1 MRKFALLFD
10 SAHGWGVWTTCAAW
24 KSLINWAALQWAAWF
39 VVDYSQWLVDWLTAS
54 WSWLKAATL
63 FRISFSLPRS
73 GISDTL
79 PWRVSGNSRLTRL
92 CWSPSWG
99 HTLPSYFT
107 KEEKPREDRHVTILQ
122 YNTTTL
128 WGNYLNHLTWSWWGL
143 LISVVLF
150 YLLSLLQF
158 LKLLHRCLVFT
169 RNSQFS
175 QITTKEIKQ
184 IITHLNDLLQIFHLS
199 AGVQGGTYLNTEK
212 CSIPLSHFWLG
223 LTAEIPANK

>member
-1 MRKFALLFD
+1 MSCLVRRRLLPVIGRLTH
-10 SAHGWGVWTTCAAW
+10 SKLVLAESCNAVPH
-24 KSLINWAALQWAAWF
+24 LI
-39 VVDYSQWLVDWLTAS
+39 LTATQ
-54 WSWLKAATL
+54 WYQWHVTM
-63 FRISFSLPRS
+63 
-73 GISDTL
+73 TCV
-79 PWRVSGNSRLTRL
+79 WQLTTHALVLESILRPHVTVVL
-92 CWSPSWG
+92 YQG
-99 HTLPSYFT
+99 GET
-107 KEEKPREDRHVTILQ
+107 ERREDRHVTILQ

-158 LKLLHRCLVFT
+158 LKFLHRCLVFT
-169 RNSQFS
+169 RNSHFS